1 MMRALKNPKVL
12 TALIFVVLI
21 LLVWFAG
28 GFLGMEKRESR
39 IIAVFILM
47 VLWVIVLLVGQALAK
62 RSSGLIERM
71 LRKDADSA
79 VINASPEARA
89 EISQIRQQL
98 LNAIETLKTSN
109 LGRTRGKAALYE
121 LPWYMIMGHASAGKS
136 CAIRYSGLKFPM
148 AGKGQ
153 LSVPGVGGTR
163 NCDWFFSTEGVLLDT
178 AGRYSNQ
185 TKDKDEWLAF
195 LRLLKKHR
203 SKAPIN
209 GIIVAISLPELINYR
224 QESFL
229 EYGKQIRQR
238 INEVDELFQM
248 KVPVY
253 LMVTKM
259 DLLGGFSSF
268 FEDFDEEE
276 RRKVWGATL
285 PHDQPASFDLT
296 RAVLDHFDALH
307 RGLVQMGQDRLAG
320 NRDNLARPA
329 LYAYPI
335 EFQGLRNAFERLMEI
350 LSEKDP
356 YHTRPLLRGMYF
368 TSSLQEGQPTN
379 SRAMRVA
386 QMFGL
391 DFNAHSAHS
400 GKSQS
405 FFLEHL
411 FRQVIFPD
419 QYLAVSK
426 AQPQRNRAKA
436 IGLLSGLAVLGLLT
450 GVWTLSYVKNQKLIK
465 EFANDRANCRHYLNS
480 SQLSERLGALQLLQ
494 LRLEQLQGWKRD
506 GRPMSYGWGLYQ
518 GDKLEKALK
527 ADYYQ
532 GIRELM
538 LIPVQERLEWLLER
552 FVQGDT
558 TALAEQSQIAKA
570 GDAAQSVQ
578 EAAYNALK
586 TYLMLEDRAHL
597 EATHLSDQLA
607 RNWRPHLERAFA
619 TENLDAGSSRVA
631 ERTIAY
637 YVGALEDPELPT
649 LVINRELVKN
659 VRTRLHG
666 EIQFLSPFE
675 RVYNQIKAQANTQ
688 FAPVS
693 VGSILEN
700 KNLDLMGGSAVVP
713 GAFTRESWE
722 KFIQKALRDA
732 AEGKFKGSDWVLDS
746 AVDNDLKRHAPP
758 DECEAKLLA
767 LYKADYIKEWER
779 FITGIALLGFDDGE
793 KSASALNRLSDRQ
806 ASPIKLVL
814 ARAAKETAWDNPGE
828 MAKRVEG
835 LKKSVVE
842 RTYQMLG
849 TAPAASQAGP
859 AFGEVGG
866 RYAHL
871 AKLVGN
877 GKDPAPLDGYLEL
890 LQKLGSKLS
899 SVATGPEPTTAAHQ
913 LMQSTLG
920 GGGSEFNEALRYV
933 DTVMLGQ
940 ADEAT
945 KTPLRAIFLRP
956 LMQSA
961 GALAPLVEQ
970 SLNQAWSQQVYGA
983 WHNLSSKYPFTN
995 TSNDAILSDIIRFL
1009 KPGEG
1014 TLARFVDRYLMGLVS
1029 RNGDSYTPRSFGGIG
1044 VEFSQGFLKNLGE
1057 LQAAGRHLLS
1067 EGEVCQFELSTLPT
1081 VGATKTILELQGQ
1094 RINYFNGPA
1103 FWTNFK
1109 WPNPNGA
1116 SGIHVRLEGEN
1127 GASFTVHNHQGR
1139 LDLMRWLDSARI
1151 ENPDGPNTLLIFQ
1164 LPNGHPIAS
1173 MDRSRIP
1180 REVKYSFRMVSGT
1193 NPLKLKNLRNKSLP
1207 SRIIR

>member
-1 MMRALKNPKVL
+1 MLRALKNPKVL

-28 GFLGMEKRESR
+28 GFLGLEKRESR
-39 IIAVFILM
+39 IIAVFVLM
-47 VLWVIVLLVGQALAK
+47 LLWVFVLLVGQALAK
-62 RSSGLIERM
+62 RSAGLLERM

-109 LGRTRGKAALYE
+109 IGRTRGKAALYE

-136 CAIRYSGLKFPM
+136 CAIRNSGLKFPM

-153 LSVPGVGGTR
+153 LSIPGVGGTR

-185 TKDKDEWLAF
+185 NKDKDEWLAF

-203 SKAPIN
+203 PKAPIN
-209 GIIVAISLPELINYR
+209 GILVAISLPELINYR
-224 QESFL
+224 QESFV
-229 EYGKQIRQR
+229 EYARQIRQR

-259 DLLGGFSSF
+259 DLLGGFTSF
-268 FEDFDEEE
+268 FEDANEDE

-285 PHDQPASFDLT
+285 PHEQPATFDLT
-296 RAVLDHFDALH
+296 RAVLNHFDALH
-307 RGLVQMGQDRLAG
+307 RGLEQMGQDRLASD
-320 NRDNLARPA
+320 RDNLARPA

-335 EFQGLRNAFERLMEI
+335 EFQGLRNAFERLFEI

-356 YHTRPLLRGMYF
+356 YHTRPLLRGFYF
-368 TSSLQEGQPTN
+368 SSSLQEGQPTN
-379 SRAMRVA
+379 SRAQRVA

-391 DFNAHSAHS
+391 DFSAHSANT
-400 GKSQS
+400 GKNRP

-436 IGLLSGLAVLGLLT
+436 IGLLSGLAVLGLLA
-450 GVWTLSYVKNQKLIK
+450 GLWTLSYVKNQRLIK
-465 EFANDRANCRHYLNS
+465 DFSSDQLACRDFLRQG
-480 SQLSERLGALQLLQ
+480 QLPDRLGALQMLQ
-494 LRLEQLQGWKRD
+494 LRLEQLQGWKLE
-506 GRPMSYGWGLYQ
+506 GRPMSYGWGLYK
-518 GDKLEKALK
+518 GDKLEGSLK
-527 ADYYQ
+527 RDYYR
-532 GIRELM
+532 GIRDLM

-558 TALAEQSQIAKA
+558 TALAEQARIAKD
-570 GDAAQSVQ
+570 GDATQSVQ

-586 TYLMLEDRAHL
+586 TYLMLEDRSHM

-607 RNWRPHLERAFA
+607 RNWRPHLERALGV
-619 TENLDAGSSRVA
+619 ENLDHGSNRVA
-631 ERTIAY
+631 ERTIAF
-637 YVGALEDPELPT
+637 YVGALNDPELPT
-649 LVINRELVKN
+649 LIINRELVKN

-693 VGSILEN
+693 VGSILQD
-700 KNLDLMGGSAVVP
+700 KNLDLMGGSTVVP
-713 GAFTRESWE
+713 GAFTRESWD
-722 KFIQKALRDA
+722 KFIQKTLRDA
-732 AEGKFKGSDWVLDS
+732 AEGNFKGSDWVLDS
-746 AVDNDLKRHAPP
+746 AVDNDLKRHATV
-758 DECEAKLLA
+758 DESEAKLLA

-779 FITGIALLGFDDGE
+779 FIVGLALLGFDDGE
-793 KSASALNRLSDRQ
+793 KSAASLTRLSDRQ
-806 ASPIKLVL
+806 SSPIKLVL
-814 ARAAKETAWDNPGE
+814 QRAAKETAWDNPGE
-828 MAKRVEG
+828 MSKRVEG

-849 TAPAASQAGP
+849 TAPATSQAGP

-866 RYAHL
+866 RYAYL
-871 AKLVGN
+871 TKLVGN

-913 LMQSTLG
+913 LMQATLG
-920 GGGSEFNEALRYV
+920 GGGGEFNDALRYV
-933 DTVMLGQ
+933 DSVMLAQ

-961 GALAPLVEQ
+961 GALTPLVEQ

-983 WHNLSSKYPFTN
+983 WSNLADKYPFSN
-995 TSNDAILSDIIRFL
+995 NSNDAILSDIIRFL

-1014 TLARFVDRYLMGLVS
+1014 TLARFVDRSLMGLVS
-1029 RNGDSYTPRSFGGIG
+1029 RNGDNYTPRSFGGIG
-1044 VEFSQGFLKNLGE
+1044 IGFNPSFLKNLGE

-1081 VGATKTILELQGQ
+1081 VGATKTILDVQGKK
-1094 RINYFNGPA
+1094 IGYLNGMP
-1103 FWTNFK
+1103 FWTTYK
-1109 WPNPNGA
+1109 WPNSSGA
-1116 SGIHVRLEGEN
+1116 SGIHLRLEGEN
-1127 GASFTVHNHQGR
+1127 GASYTVHNHQGR

-1151 ENPDGPNTLLIFQ
+1151 ENPDGPNTLLIFP
-1164 LPNGHPIAS
+1164 LPANHPIGS
-1173 MDRSRIP
+1173 LDKSRVP
-1180 REVKYSFRMVSGT
+1180 RDVKFQFRMVSGT
-1193 NPLKLKNLRNKSLP
+1193 NPLKLKNLRNKNLP
-1207 SRIIR
+1207 SKIVR